1 MSQNNPVSTLANGQP
16 SENPGS
22 VQQVRYGKSNGG
34 LIVLSDTQTI
44 EVLAHFARER
54 IPERSVHAKA
64 AGAFGEFEVLEDISD
79 LTDAD
84 FLTGIGKKTKL
95 LTRISTVGGE
105 KGSSDTVRD
114 VRGWA
119 TKFYTEEGIQDFV
132 FNDLPVFFIR
142 DPIKFPSMNRSH
154 KRHPQTNVPDNTMFW
169 DFHLNNPEG
178 IHALMHLFGQR
189 GIPASLRNINGFSVH
204 TYTLNKADGSYVYAK
219 WHFRPD
225 DGIKTMDADTAQRL
239 AGSEPDYHVKDLFKA
254 IEKGD
259 FPSWGVYIQVMQPD
273 EVKDAPIDVFDD
285 TYTWPFE
292 KYPLRLVGRMTLTKN
307 LNNYFQDLE
316 QACFSPSNMVPGIGP
331 SADPVLQA
339 RMFSYPDAH
348 RYRVGPNYFQ
358 LPCNKP
364 INKVYA
370 PYVRDGPGTIN
381 GNYGGDPDYVGSEL
395 RPVSTSKRVQVP
407 THEDWSGHVTAFATS
422 ITDKDFEQPRALW
435 KIICKEPKGKEQ
447 FLHNI
452 LPTLSDIPDKMKDQ
466 VIEYFGALSATM
478 APISFLDC
486 SQEVQLHI
494 AEILPQG
501 DLARLSLTCR
511 ALHSLTEPVI
521 YSSVTFE
528 WAREFYPP
536 ITQLLQLLRTL
547 LGRQGLCP
555 LIRHADFEG
564 FGYIDEMGSYRSD
577 WTEETPEPPPV
588 IPELP
593 AKELSA
599 AISKTRV
606 SGAVAEQWRK
616 KVQCGSP
623 EASVAVLV
631 SLLPNLERLCLSS
644 NWTND
649 TFFLGHM
656 LRAALCEKPEHALE
670 ADLLSLSS
678 LKRVSLAPMIDE
690 ESHLDPS
697 NTADALALFYLP
709 NIETLSVSI
718 DNPTNFTWP
727 SSSPPKPTS
736 LESLE
741 IFRLRES
748 RLAPVLSAT
757 SNLKKLKYNWMYR
770 PDLDKEVSKDVV
782 ILDVMSEALLETKDS
797 LEELE
802 ITAESFPAFS
812 RGMYEPP
819 DVTFQGSIARLREM
833 HKLKALHIPWTFLTG
848 RRVYSAGLGLI
859 GAAVPPNV
867 EHLAMDGFFM
877 WSEDDDYEEDPDELM
892 VDCFAKELESG
903 ALSHAQSLKSV
914 CLPGSL
920 YITGLSD
927 ICENKL
933 RALQD
938 QFRLA
943 LSYDRRRK

>member
-1 MSQNNPVSTLANGQP
+1 MSQNNPMSTLANGQP

-64 AGAFGEFEVLEDISD
+64 AGAFGEFEVLEDISH

-95 LTRISTVGGE
+95 LTRMSTVGGE

-204 TYTLNKADGSYVYAK
+204 TYTLNKADGSYVYVK

-364 INKVYA
+364 INQVYA

-422 ITDKDFEQPRALW
+422 VTDKDFEQPRALW

-466 VIEYFGALSATM
+466 VVEYFGRV
-478 APISFLDC
+478 D
-486 SQEVQLHI
+486 
-494 AEILPQG
+494 G
-501 DLARLSLTCR
+501 DLKACL
-511 ALHSLTEPVI
+511 
-521 YSSVTFE
+521 
-528 WAREFYPP
+528 
-536 ITQLLQLLRTL
+536 
-547 LGRQGLCP
+547 
-555 LIRHADFEG
+555 
-564 FGYIDEMGSYRSD
+564 
-577 WTEETPEPPPV
+577 
-588 IPELP
+588 
-593 AKELSA
+593 KE
-599 AISKTRV
+599 
-606 SGAVAEQWRK
+606 
-616 KVQCGSP
+616 
-623 EASVAVLV
+623 
-631 SLLPNLERLCLSS
+631 
-644 NWTND
+644 
-649 TFFLGHM
+649 
-656 LRAALCEKPEHALE
+656 
-670 ADLLSLSS
+670 
-678 LKRVSLAPMIDE
+678 
-690 ESHLDPS
+690 
-697 NTADALALFYLP
+697 
-709 NIETLSVSI
+709 
-718 DNPTNFTWP
+718 
-727 SSSPPKPTS
+727 
-736 LESLE
+736 
-741 IFRLRES
+741 
-748 RLAPVLSAT
+748 
-757 SNLKKLKYNWMYR
+757 
-770 PDLDKEVSKDVV
+770 
-782 ILDVMSEALLETKDS
+782 
-797 LEELE
+797 
-802 ITAESFPAFS
+802 
-812 RGMYEPP
+812 
-819 DVTFQGSIARLREM
+819 
-833 HKLKALHIPWTFLTG
+833 
-848 RRVYSAGLGLI
+848 
-859 GAAVPPNV
+859 
-867 EHLAMDGFFM
+867 
-877 WSEDDDYEEDPDELM
+877 
-892 VDCFAKELESG
+892 
-903 ALSHAQSLKSV
+903 
-914 CLPGSL
+914 
-920 YITGLSD
+920 GLSKSD
-927 ICENKL
+927 
-933 RALQD
+933 
-938 QFRLA
+938 
-943 LSYDRRRK
+943 